1 MPPVITP
8 LFSKPI
14 YYNKLNIDTKKI
26 VKLIE
31 GKTRKSQNNRDE
43 ENNNDEF
50 LYILEN
56 PELKFIKDT
65 ILNELKQFANNELKY
80 VNDFKITTSW
90 ATIIQPSEKSQFH
103 NHNNCMLSGVLY
115 VQTNKNCGDIVFE
128 NFQTQNIQPKVT
140 EWNVYNSRKWSYEP
154 TDGDI
159 IIFPSEVNHMI
170 ETNKS
175 NIVRHSIAFNAIPY
189 GLVGNDSSDSQIYL

>member
-26 VKLIE
+26 VKLIQ

-56 PELKFIKDT
+56 PELKFIKNT

-90 ATIIQPSEKSQFH
+90 ATIIRPSEKSQFH

>member
-26 VKLIE
+26 VKLIQ

-56 PELKFIKDT
+56 PELKFIKNT

-90 ATIIQPSEKSQFH
+90 ATIIRPSEK
-103 NHNNCMLSGVLY
+103 V
-115 VQTNKNCGDIVFE
+115 
-128 NFQTQNIQPKVT
+128 NF
-140 EWNVYNSRKWSYEP
+140 
-154 TDGDI
+154 I
-159 IIFPSEVNHMI
+159 II
-170 ETNKS
+170 T
-175 NIVRHSIAFNAIPY
+175 IVC
-189 GLVGNDSSDSQIYL
+189 